1 MMYLLRLWPSTAP
14 YQPTPMHPARFT
26 PARPLLRSDRRRWLA
41 YAVAAPW
48 LGWLPGARA
57 QDATIKIGQSTALTG
72 PLGEL
77 GSAMHWGA
85 QVAFANINQ
94 RGGVH
99 GRQIELTTFDDGYEV
114 PRAVANVNKLLA
126 SPDCFALF
134 NCMGTAMVEAFLPQ
148 VRAAGMPLFAPFTGA
163 QLARVKDA
171 RNVFNI
177 RASYADEAEKVVQH
191 LATLGIKRIAV
202 VYQNNSFGKEV
213 LAGAQQAIA
222 QLKLPAATTATVES
236 DSSDALAA
244 AQKIADAA
252 PEALIVGVAGKPAL
266 AFITGFRP
274 LRRGV
279 SVYALSVLGTPA
291 SIKALGS
298 NGTGIAI
305 TQVMPLP
312 SNAVMPVVREF
323 QQAWK
328 AQGQST
334 QPSHLALEGYINAR
348 AFAEAL
354 QRAGKNPTRA
364 NFIDATWTLKKWDL
378 GGFEIHATGPERSAS
393 RFVELTLV
401 GRDGRLIR

>member
-1 MMYLLRLWPSTAP
+1 MHQAP
-14 YQPTPMHPARFT
+14 VHATH
-26 PARPLLRSDRRRWLA
+26 PLLRNDRRRLLA
-41 YAVAAPW
+41 HALAAPL
-48 LGWLPGARA
+48 LGWLPGAFA
-57 QDATIKIGQSTALTG
+57 QEAPIKISQSTALTG

-77 GSAMHWGA
+77 GSAMHQGA
-85 QVAFANINQ
+85 QAAFAGINQ

-99 GRQIELTTFDDGYEV
+99 GRQIELTTLDDGYEV
-114 PRAVANVNKLLA
+114 PRSVANVDKLLA

-148 VRAAGMPLFAPFTGA
+148 VQAAGMPLFAPFTGA
-163 QLARVKDA
+163 RLARVKGA

-213 LAGAQQAIA
+213 LAGAQQAIS

-236 DSSDALAA
+236 DSSDAVTA
-244 AQKIADAA
+244 AQKIADIH
-252 PEALIVGVAGKPAL
+252 PEAVIVGVAGKPAL
-266 AFITGFRP
+266 AFIQGFRP

-291 SIKALGS
+291 SIKALGAHA
-298 NGTGIAI
+298 TGIAI

-312 SNAVMPVVREF
+312 SSVVTPVVREF
-323 QQAWK
+323 QKAWK
-328 AQGQST
+328 AQGQAT
-334 QPSHLALEGYINAR
+334 EPSHLALEGYINAR

-354 QRAGKNPTRA
+354 QRAGKNPTRTS
-364 NFIDATWTLKKWDL
+364 FIDATWTLKKWDL
-378 GGFEIHATGPERSAS
+378 GGFEIDASGPERSAS